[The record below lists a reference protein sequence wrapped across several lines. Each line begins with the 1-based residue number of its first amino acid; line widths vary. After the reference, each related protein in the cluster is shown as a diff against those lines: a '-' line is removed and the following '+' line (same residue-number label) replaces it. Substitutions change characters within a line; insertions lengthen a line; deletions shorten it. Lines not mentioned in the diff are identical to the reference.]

1 MHFQFLYSQFINMN
15 DSLNSISIKMKN
27 NILDQSQCDF
37 SASTPDE
44 LKLNDQ
50 ILIYNDGTNWKIIP
64 LKICL
69 MHPIIYDTYDNNE
82 QTFPITIIVC
92 PVTLISVVVK
102 GTFAFDSYNGTTMI
116 LKDKNDN
123 IMPIDVGYKIDSK
136 YIIYQNKRSDAK
148 LMVLRDAIMFAP
160 DALILKLKT
169 KQIKPIISAEYYTNE
184 MDLSGNTLNTLIH
197 PKTLVYVIQYKSNK
211 TNNEKTS
218 IILGKDSQ
226 KDFVTGFNLKSS
238 GVTSY
243 FIKKQHKIIHEEG
256 FLLPIL
262 WYVSKEM
269 YPSAKIV
276 YLY

>member
-1 MHFQFLYSQFINMN
+1 MN
-15 DSLNSISIKMKN
+15 DSLNNISIKMQNKT
-27 NILDQSQCDF
+27 LDPSQYDF
-37 SASTPDE
+37 SSGTSDE

-50 ILIYNDGTNWKIIP
+50 ILIYNDGTYWKIVP

-69 MHPIIYDTYDNNE
+69 MYPIIYDTYDNND
-82 QTFPITIIVC
+82 QTFQITIIVC
-92 PVTLISVVVK
+92 PITLISVVLK
-102 GTFAFDSYNGTTMI
+102 GIFTFDTYNNLTMI
-116 LKDKNDN
+116 VKDKNEN
-123 IMPIDVGYKIDSK
+123 IMPIDVGYKIDTN

-160 DALILKLKT
+160 DALILKLKN
-169 KQIKPIISAEYYTNE
+169 KPIKTIIPAEYYTNE
-184 MDLSGNTLNTLIH
+184 IDIYGNMLNTLIH

-211 TNNEKTS
+211 TNNEKIS

-226 KDFVTGFNLKSS
+226 KDTVTGFNLKQS

-243 FIKKQHKIIHEEG
+243 FMKKQHKIIHEEG
-256 FLLPIL
+256 FLLPTL
-262 WYVSKEM
+262 WYVSKDM